1 MALADGGREVH
12 VVEVNDDEEAAD
24 EISPLLVVEAA
35 DKPTKMTI
43 FSVSYPKKRPLQEPT
58 LRAADTDFAFLSQI
72 ILWVWNGSRYSGLLC
87 MACSS
92 TIYYFMDALM
102 DIFPVRSVPL
112 FETVFTRCIVLLILS
127 LIWLRRTGHPLSVPT
142 NLRNILALRS
152 LTGFTS
158 LLSFIYS
165 VQNLPLSYAVLL
177 NFATPI
183 IALIGAKIVLHEKLA
198 LSDFGGIGCS
208 FMGLLFIFQ
217 PLLTKGGGST
227 EIGQISAIFAGRTHI
242 YPILVG
248 VLSTVLGGVS
258 YCLIRAGAKAS
269 DQPVY
274 TVFSFGVLACPL
286 SAACT
291 FAFQGFV
298 LPNPFTFLL
307 MIVLGVLAFFAEMF
321 MARGLQLEKIGK
333 VTNVLYIKVFL
344 SQVWSMT
351 FLGTTLSANIL
362 IGCFLILVSVCSTI
376 YLGPERENE

>member
-1 MALADGGREVH
+1 MHGLFFNH
-12 VVEVNDDEEAAD
+12 
-24 EISPLLVVEAA
+24 LLHHGC
-35 DKPTKMTI
+35 
-43 FSVSYPKKRPLQEPT
+43 FSGHFS
-58 LRAADTDFAFLSQI
+58 
-72 ILWVWNGSRYSGLLC
+72 
-87 MACSS
+87 
-92 TIYYFMDALM
+92 
-102 DIFPVRSVPL
+102 
-112 FETVFTRCIVLLILS
+112 
-127 LIWLRRTGHPLSVPT
+127 RTGHPISVPT

-183 IALIGAKIVLHEKLA
+183 IALIGAKIVLREKLA
-198 LSDFGGIGCS
+198 LSDFGGVGCS

-227 EIGQISAIFAGRTHI
+227 ETGQTSDALFSEGTHI

-248 VLSTVLGGVS
+248 ILSTVLGGVS

-269 DQPVY
+269 DQPAY

-307 MIVLGVLAFFAEMF
+307 MVILGVLAFFAEMF
-321 MARGLQLEKIGK
+321 LARGLQLEKIGK
-333 VTNVLYIKVFL
+333 ATNILYIKVFL

-351 FLGTTLSANIL
+351 FLGTTRSFNIL
-362 IGCFLILVSVCSTI
+362 IGCFLILASVCSTI
-376 YLGPERENE
+376 YLGPEKENE

>member
-43 FSVSYPKKRPLQEPT
+43 FSVSYPKKRPP
-58 LRAADTDFAFLSQI
+58 R
-72 ILWVWNGSRYSGLLC
+72 
-87 MACSS
+87 
-92 TIYYFMDALM
+92 
-102 DIFPVRSVPL
+102 VRSVPL

>member
-1 MALADGGREVH
+1 MALADGGDGGREVH
-12 VVEVNDDEEAAD
+12 VVEVNDEEEAAD

-43 FSVSYPKKRPLQEPT
+43 FSVSYPKKRPLKEPT
-58 LRAADTDFAFLSQI
+58 LRAAETDSAFLSQI
-72 ILWVWNGSRYSGLLC
+72 ILWVWNGSRYSGFLC

-92 TIYYFMDALM
+92 TIYYIMDVLV
-102 DIFPVRSVPL
+102 DIF
-112 FETVFTRCIVLLILS
+112 
-127 LIWLRRTGHPLSVPT
+127 
-142 NLRNILALRS
+142 
-152 LTGFTS
+152 
-158 LLSFIYS
+158 
-165 VQNLPLSYAVLL
+165 QVLL

-183 IALIGAKIVLHEKLA
+183 IALIGAKIVLREKLA
-198 LSDFGGIGCS
+198 LSDFGGVGCS

-227 EIGQISAIFAGRTHI
+227 ETGQTSDALFSEGTHI

-248 VLSTVLGGVS
+248 ILSTVLGGVS

-269 DQPVY
+269 DQPAY

-307 MIVLGVLAFFAEMF
+307 MVILGVLAFFAEMF
-321 MARGLQLEKIGK
+321 LARGLQLEKIGK
-333 VTNVLYIKVFL
+333 ATNILYIKVFL

-351 FLGTTLSANIL
+351 FLGTTRSFNIL
-362 IGCFLILVSVCSTI
+362 IGCFLILASVCSTI
-376 YLGPERENE
+376 YLGPEKENE